1 MKERLREAAAT
12 LRLLPDPDRRFRS
25 GLRSWW
31 PATMQ
36 TSEEEAFTVE
46 VLRLQAQIKPE
57 KTQVRYVPDP
67 GAVDRMFQA
76 FKWLLEIP
84 STRTRKILWMKAAG
98 VPTRKIAREF
108 GLSGNG
114 VRYHANAGLKKIAES
129 RG

>member
-1 MKERLREAAAT
+1 
-12 LRLLPDPDRRFRS
+12 
-25 GLRSWW
+25 
-31 PATMQ
+31 MQ

-46 VLRLQAQIKPE
+46 VLRLQAQIAPD

-67 GAVDRMFQA
+67 GAVDRMYQA
-76 FKWLLEIP
+76 FKWLLDIP
-84 STRTRKILWMKAAG
+84 SIRTRKILWMKAAG
-98 VPTRKIAREF
+98 VPTRKIAHEF